1 MALFCCC
8 LKPNDVG
15 AADIQSL
22 LLQASSG
29 TKQPKK
35 QQQQQQQQQ
44 HKPKPKPTSS
54 VPECIVDCTPI
65 EWGEEV
71 EEVSCHAPIQLNS
84 SALTEHVSCRRAAAG
99 VMLTAATTKE
109 PGLRMRRRRSCCG
122 GKRLTMLIHTRAAVG
137 DMNLRQV
144 RRAARAVVLRDKRQR
159 R

>member
-1 MALFCCC
+1 VALFCCC
-8 LKPNDVG
+8 LKPGDVG

-35 QQQQQQQQQ
+35 QQQQQQQQ

-54 VPECIVDCTPI
+54 VPEFIVDCTPI
-65 EWGEEV
+65 EWGDEV
-71 EEVSCHAPIQLNS
+71 EEVSCHASTQLNS
-84 SALTEHVSCRRAAAG
+84 GALTEHVLCRRAAAG
-99 VMLTAATTKE
+99 VMLTAATTKG
-109 PGLRMRRRRSCCG
+109 PGLRMRRHRSCCG
-122 GKRLTMLIHTRAAVG
+122 GKRSTMLIHTQAAAC
-137 DMNLRQV
+137 DMNLLQV